1 MPGQS
6 GWGMLYKHGHQ
17 DSNAVT
23 IGIAGEGQVLENGGG
38 CHLCFKASLAIFA
51 KNFQFNSL
59 RVFLS
64 T

>member
-1 MPGQS
+1 
-6 GWGMLYKHGHQ
+6 MLYKHGHQ